1 MNKLLAA
8 LISSAVLVT
17 AGQAFAQPAAG
28 DTGMSKDQSSTSDQT
43 TTPKKARKHKRVHKK
58 SKAKAKTESEAT
70 KSMGNETDSSVQE
83 KKNP

>member
-1 MNKLLAA
+1 MNKLLAV

-28 DTGMSKDQSSTSDQT
+28 DSGMTKDQSSSDQG
-43 TTPKKARKHKRVHKK
+43 TTPKKAKKHKRVHKK
-58 SKAKAKTESEAT
+58 SKAKTESETT
-70 KSMGNETDSSVQE
+70 KSMGGETDNSVQN